1 MTREGTFSQEF
12 DARPR
17 GRREQVGPRRPDCA
31 REGCA
36 NDAGVADPWYVHASQ
51 AGDAAR
57 TYEGDCAACAGRGR
71 RCDAYLTPKAALIA
85 DEPEIPDAP
94 VDGVP

>member
-1 MTREGTFSQEF
+1 MTRETTFSQEF

-17 GRREQVGPRRPDCA
+17 GRREQVGPRRQDCA
-31 REGCA
+31 RDGCA

-51 AGDAAR
+51 VRDAAE
-57 TYEGDCAACAGRGR
+57 YPGDCAMCAMRGG